1 MSRAPSK
8 SFPENWSAPAKGFL
22 ALVGLVGGLISLA
35 NAQTEESADIQAKRE
50 QRDAT
55 VWKAEVAAEA
65 YGESIVKFWDSLRE
79 AESPLQVFRT
89 FSLGSVEKPNW
100 TLNQRHPQGVFEF
113 IHLAPRSGIQLLK
126 SYQLQTMVNDFEQQ
140 GYELDQFD
148 FRHSGF
154 ELQGNGIAI
163 SEIEFEINVSG
174 PSHTLYRR
182 SFRGI
187 ARIQWDPE
195 ADEEGIHHPSSIT
208 FLELK
213 QFRRTGKKGF
223 VTRDWL
229 DSGVSNS
236 PYRYIM
242 VEDVDL
248 DGKPDIVFP
257 QENMVYRNYGNFE
270 FDPKPLLESPP
281 ALSVIDSALLV
292 DLDLDG
298 KREYVVCLRGIGVL
312 VFEQHRKTGAYSR
325 KPKIIWE
332 PKTLYGAVSLTAGD
346 INSDGLPDLFIGQ
359 NVESHTRG
367 VLPKPYY
374 DANDGL
380 SSYLL
385 MNRGRLKFRE
395 MSKETGLAERSNRR
409 NRVASIADINGDGLQ
424 DLLMSSNFSGVDVY
438 SSSESDLLAGVAD
451 DWLESPQMFGSTQLI
466 ADFDR
471 DGALDIFVGG
481 AASEVGRRMSAMGSH
496 REGFE
501 ESEAIRPV
509 VARGSRLWRGGEN
522 GFSLFEDGGVFERAG
537 WVWSGIDIDF
547 NNDGYLDLYLNN
559 GNISRATAKNYDEI
573 FWRHDLYDIEG
584 EEIQDMLR
592 FFGENDPGKMFSEDE
607 YSWAPY
613 QKNRLLANFGE
624 SGFVDIAYLMG
635 VSLEVDGRA
644 GVSEDFN
651 IDGKPDLIVL
661 ESDLVEEKIQVRILE
676 NDLVGVGNWV
686 GVQLQP
692 APDHSVIGATT
703 RVFGEDYE
711 SARVNA
717 RGQIRNSQTSSFM
730 RFGIGELDSIDRI
743 EITWSDGQ
751 ATVLSNPAINQYHA
765 VKAGQK

>member
-8 SFPENWSAPAKGFL
+8 SIFEIWSAPTKGSL
-22 ALVGLVGGLISLA
+22 ALVGLVGWLVSLA

-50 QRDAT
+50 QRDTT
-55 VWKAEVAAEA
+55 VWKAEAAAEA
-65 YGESIVKFWDSLRE
+65 YGESIAKFWGSLRE

-113 IHLAPRSGIQLLK
+113 IHQAPRSGIQLLK

-140 GYELDQFD
+140 GYQLDQFD

-154 ELQGNGIAI
+154 ELQDNGIAI
-163 SEIEFEINVSG
+163 SEIEFELNVSG
-174 PSHTLYRR
+174 PRHTLYRR

-208 FLELK
+208 FPELQ

-223 VTRDWL
+223 LTRDWL

-298 KREYVVCLRGIGVL
+298 KREYVICLRGIGVL
-312 VFEQHRKTGAYSR
+312 VFEQHKKTGAYDR
-325 KPKIIWE
+325 KPKTIWE
-332 PKTLYGAVSLTAGD
+332 PKTLFGAVSLTVGD
-346 INSDGLPDLFIGQ
+346 VNNDGLPDLFIGQ
-359 NVESHTRG
+359 NVESYTRG

-374 DANDGL
+374 DSNDGL

-385 MNRGRLKFRE
+385 LNRGRLKFRE
-395 MSKETGLAERSNRR
+395 VTKETGLSEKSNRR
-409 NRVASIADINGDGLQ
+409 NRAASIADLDGDGRQ
-424 DLLMSSNFSGVDVY
+424 DLLMTSNFSGVDIF
-438 SSSESDLLAGVAD
+438 SSSDSTLLGD
-451 DWLESPQMFGSTQLI
+451 ITEEWLQSPQMFGSSQLI

-471 DGALDIFVGG
+471 DGFLDIFAGGVG
-481 AASEVGRRMSAMGSH
+481 SEVGRRMSAMGSR
-496 REGFE
+496 REGFS
-501 ESEAIRPV
+501 ESEAMRLV
-509 VARGSRLWRGGEN
+509 VSRGSRLWRGGDN
-522 GFSLFEDGGVFERAG
+522 GFTLYDDGGVFARAG
-537 WVWSGIDIDF
+537 WVWGGIDIDF
-547 NNDGYLDLYLNN
+547 NNDGFLDLYLNN
-559 GNISRATAKNYDEI
+559 GNVSRKTARNYGEI

-584 EEIQDMLR
+584 EKAQDVFK
-592 FFGENDPGKMFSEDE
+592 FFAENDPTTYFNEDE

-635 VSLEVDGRA
+635 VSLEVDGKA

-651 IDGKPDLIVL
+651 LDGKPDLIVL
-661 ESDLVEEKIQVRILE
+661 DSDLVEEQIHVRILE
-676 NDLVGVGNWV
+676 NDLVGVGNWI
-686 GVQLQP
+686 GVQLRP
-692 APDHSVIGATT
+692 APGHSVIGATT
-703 RVFGEDYE
+703 RVFGENYE

-730 RFGIGELDSIDRI
+730 RFGVGDLDSIDKI
-743 EITWSDGQ
+743 EITWLDGRV
-751 ATVLSNPAINQYHA
+751 TELVNPAINQYHP
-765 VKAGQK
+765 VEAGQ